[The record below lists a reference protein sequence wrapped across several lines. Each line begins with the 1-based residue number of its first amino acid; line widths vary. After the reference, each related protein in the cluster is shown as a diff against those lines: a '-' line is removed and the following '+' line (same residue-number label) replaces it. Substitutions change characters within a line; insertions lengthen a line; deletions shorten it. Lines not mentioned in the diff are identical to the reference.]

1 MPRHLP
7 KAGAGAFARLS
18 EPYTRRG
25 LPLTVPVDLAAAVPG
40 GAAYLLCRLPTLPL
54 ACFVAPLPR
63 RGRIDPQ
70 PPSQWEGG
78 EIIVFLC
85 KGLRPLH
92 PQDWAGRGTGYACGK
107 PVFSALSRA
116 LAPAGAA
123 GIWAVKNRHPAGC
136 LLGKVC
142 TCRKRFS
149 AGVPGASPPA
159 K

>member
-25 LPLTVPVDLAAAVPG
+25 LPLAVPVDLAAVVPG
-40 GAAYLLCRLPTLPL
+40 GGGLPSLSPATPAFSLLCCPPSPKGKDRPPAPFPVGRGRDYCFLMQGASPL
-54 ACFVAPLPR
+54 ASPR
-63 RGRIDPQ
+63 L
-70 PPSQWEGG
+70 GG
-78 EIIVFLC
+78 ARHWLC
-85 KGLRPLH
+85 LRKTGF
-92 PQDWAGRGTGYACGK
+92 WALNRE
-107 PVFSALSRA
+107 

-123 GIWAVKNRHPAGC
+123 GIRAVKNRHPAGC

-149 AGVPGASPPA
+149 AGVPGAKPPA

>member
-7 KAGAGAFARLS
+7 KCRRRGFCAPERTI
-18 EPYTRRG
+18 TRRG
-25 LPLTVPVDLAAAVPG
+25 LPGWLPPDLAAVVSAG
-40 GAAYLLCRLPTLPL
+40 GLPSLPPAAPAFSLLC
-54 ACFVAPLPR
+54 C
-63 RGRIDPQ
+63 
-70 PPSQWEGG
+70 PPSPKGKDRPPAPFPSGEGG

-107 PVFSALSRA
+107 PVFSALNRE
-116 LAPAGAA
+116 LAPVGAA
-123 GIWAVKNRHPAGC
+123 GIRVGKSRHPAGC

-149 AGVPGASPPA
+149 AGVPGAKPPA